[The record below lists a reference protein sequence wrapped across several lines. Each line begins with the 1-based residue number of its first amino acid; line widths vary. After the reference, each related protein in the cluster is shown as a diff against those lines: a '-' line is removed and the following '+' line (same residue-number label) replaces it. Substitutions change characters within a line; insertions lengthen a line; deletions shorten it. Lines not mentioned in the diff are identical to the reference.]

1 MLGKRPLREEPL
13 QPQPEVKEKV
23 ELISMAKLAQ
33 LEEEVDSTELV
44 VNPIEKGLGR
54 FITSGRTVHG
64 FESNFPS

>member
-1 MLGKRPLREEPL
+1 M
-13 QPQPEVKEKV
+13 KEKV

>member
-1 MLGKRPLREEPL
+1 M
-13 QPQPEVKEKV
+13 KEKV

-54 FITSGRTVHG
+54 FITSGITVHG